1 MGNYEV
7 TLLPAQRKFI
17 EIPDDIKPMTQYFS
31 LYQGGY
37 GSGKTWAGSLK
48 GLLIALKYP
57 KSEGM
62 VGASTYALL
71 SQTTLKQYFKHL
83 DNMGYHYVWNE
94 KKQTLT
100 LQNGSTI
107 LFKHF
112 ENPEDLKSINV
123 HWIEIEEMSQ
133 LSQASFDELMARCR
147 LNPLPE
153 WKEKRWIWQI
163 FGHSNPQ
170 SAKGWIYEYF
180 KKNTK
185 SNFRR
190 IIAPTTENYH
200 LPKDFVQN
208 LKDTYSEEYF
218 AINVLGQDDNS
229 TTALAVKGF
238 NEDIQVQDNMA
249 IDMRFPLHIT
259 CDFNVDPMCWYVC
272 QDYNDT
278 TYVLHEFVIENTTT
292 DCATQIVVDTLGE
305 KFKKH
310 PIILNGDATG
320 MSKTTRGTD
329 YILMKQ
335 VLFNN
340 GFMNIKT
347 ELLKKN
353 PSIEWRMSCFNNWM
367 QDTSGKHHLVVN
379 SQCKYLIYNFNNVE
393 LKPGTNKPKI
403 PSTRELQRDTMAKFL
418 IHPIDAVSY
427 LVCRYH
433 PIQKD
438 ITPWSEYQDRTGT
451 DVFGGKYD
459 KRLL

>member
-1 MGNYEV
+1 MSKLEV
-7 TLLPAQRKFI
+7 TLLPAQRKFL
-17 EIPDDIKPMTQYFS
+17 EIPEELPDRTQYFS

-57 KSEGM
+57 RSEGM

-83 DNMGYHYVWNE
+83 ENLGYYYTWNE
-94 KKQTLT
+94 KKQTIT

-153 WKEKRWIWQI
+153 WNEKRWIWQI

-170 SAKGWIYEYF
+170 AAKGWIYKYF
-180 KKNTK
+180 KENPKP
-185 SNFRR
+185 NFRR

-208 LKDTYSEEYF
+208 LKDIYSDEYF
-218 AINVLGQDDNS
+218 AINVLGQDDS
-229 TTALAVKGF
+229 SSSALAIKGF
-238 NEDIQVQDNMA
+238 NEDVQVREDIE
-249 IDMRFPLHIT
+249 IDMRFPLHLT
-259 CDFNVDPMCWYVC
+259 CDFNVDPMCWYIC

-278 TYVLHEFVIENTTT
+278 TYVLYEFVIENTTT
-292 DCATQIVVDTLGE
+292 DMAAQIVCDTLGE
-305 KFKKH
+305 RFKKH

-329 YILMKQ
+329 YILLKK
-335 VLFNN
+335 VLFDN
-340 GFMNIKT
+340 GFTNITT

-353 PSIEWRMSCFNNWM
+353 PSIEWRMACFNNWI
-367 QDTSGKHHLVVN
+367 QDSSGKHHLVIH
-379 SQCKYLIYNFNNVE
+379 SQCKYLKYNFENVE
-393 LKPGTNKPKI
+393 IKPGTNKPKV
-403 PSTRELQRDTMAKFL
+403 PGSRELQRDPKAKYL
-418 IHPIDAVSY
+418 VHPIDAVSY
-427 LVCRYH
+427 LVCKYH
-433 PIQKD
+433 PIQREVTAWVD
-438 ITPWSEYQDRTGT
+438 YQSKTSV

-459 KRLL
+459 KRLI

>member
-1 MGNYEV
+1 MGTYKV
-7 TLLPAQRKFI
+7 DLLPAQRKFI
-17 EIPDDIKPMTQYFS
+17 EIPDDIPKGTQYIS

-37 GSGKTWAGSLK
+37 GSGKTFSGSLK

-57 KSEGM
+57 QSQGL

-71 SQTTLKQYFKHL
+71 SQTTLPKYKEHL
-83 DNMGYHYVWNE
+83 DNLGMSYDWNE

-100 LQNGSTI
+100 LPNGSTI

-112 ENPEDLKSINV
+112 ENPEDLKSIDK
-123 HWIEIEEMSQ
+123 HWCEIEEMSQ
-133 LSQASFDELMARCR
+133 ISEDSFNILLSRIR
-147 LNPLPE
+147 RPPLPE
-153 WKEKRWIWQI
+153 WGDDYIWQI

-170 SAKGWIYEYF
+170 SSKGWIYEKF
-180 KKNTK
+180 KNNPLP
-185 SNFRR
+185 NFRR

-200 LPKDFVQN
+200 LPKDFVEN
-208 LKDTYSEEYF
+208 LRNTYSEEYF
-218 AINVLGQDDNS
+218 AINVLGKDDDS
-229 TTALAVKGF
+229 TSALVIKGF
-238 NEDIQVQDNMA
+238 NEDVQVREDIE
-249 IDMRFPLHIT
+249 IDMRFPLHLT

-278 TYVLHEFVIENTTT
+278 TYVLYEFVIENTTT
-292 DCATQIVVDTLGE
+292 DSATQIVADTLGE
-305 KFKKH
+305 RFKKH
-310 PIILNGDATG
+310 PLILNGDATG

-340 GFMNIKT
+340 GFNNIKT

-353 PSIEWRMSCFNNWM
+353 PSIEWRIACFNNWI
-367 QDTSGKHHLVVN
+367 QDSQGKHHLIIH

-393 LKPGTNKPKI
+393 IKPGTNKPKV
-403 PSTRELQRDTMAKFL
+403 PGSRELQRDPKAKYL
-418 IHPIDAVSY
+418 VHPIDAVSY
-427 LVCRYH
+427 LVCKYH

-438 ITPWSEYQDRTGT
+438 SAWTTYTSQQSV

-459 KRLL
+459 KRLI